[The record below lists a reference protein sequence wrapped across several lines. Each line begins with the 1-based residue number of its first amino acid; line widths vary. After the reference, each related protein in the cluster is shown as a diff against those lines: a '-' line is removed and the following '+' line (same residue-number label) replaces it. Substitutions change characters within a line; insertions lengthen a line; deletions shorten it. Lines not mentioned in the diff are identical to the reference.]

1 MYVQLCDPKMEN
13 LPTKLE
19 VLSNR
24 HAPSRLKIVKPQEV
38 FFRVP
43 IPRTASQITFGKLT
57 ENKERFRFTLYNNII
72 KVKFW

>member
-1 MYVQLCDPKMEN
+1 MYVQLCNPKMEN

-43 IPRTASQITFGKLT
+43 IPRTALQITFGKLT
-57 ENKERFRFTLYNNII
+57 ENKGRFRFTLYNII

>member
-38 FFRVP
+38 LFQVP

-57 ENKERFRFTLYNNII
+57 ENKERFRFTLYNILL
-72 KVKFW
+72 K